1 MKCNDG
7 GNTIEKANELDRK
20 LARLVG
26 RVNLLVVTTAGDK
39 EFQME
44 AAKPPE
50 RFSADFVMGGVAAIM
65 AESLLLS
72 GEVTRAMSYDTSLR
86 RLSILHSKVNLKTVF
101 TAQKRRMVT

>member
-1 MKCNDG
+1 MHHIACFCIV
-7 GNTIEKANELDRK
+7 TVA
-20 LARLVG
+20 
-26 RVNLLVVTTAGDK
+26 TTAGDK

-72 GEVTRAMSYDTSLR
+72 GEVTRAMSYDTSLCR
-86 RLSILHSKVNLKTVF
+86 YMISPFISSF
-101 TAQKRRMVT
+101 I

>member
-26 RVNLLVVTTAGDK
+26 RVNLLGDK

>member
-1 MKCNDG
+1 MF
-7 GNTIEKANELDRK
+7 RK
-20 LARLVG
+20 DPQPG
-26 RVNLLVVTTAGDK
+26 QESSIVTTAGDK